1 MCVLSSIYYNNNL
14 NIKQKGKKIEMQ
26 PIHATHSA
34 NDNKKAVRNKSLA
47 RINNLKNS
55 SNISKMNLQGKSNY
69 DVKWM
74 KQMEEKY
81 RKTNERI
88 HNVCAKYRYNK
99 SYVPRLQY
107 YLPHMIDSRHN
118 LGYCPQRKVGTSTM
132 SKHFLQLMPQKI
144 RPKTDSYWNNAMLEY
159 FKVPIDYDQF
169 RHHKHISRDIKNWFL
184 NFVRQRKV
192 MLFSFIR
199 HPFERLVSAYKE
211 KFVMTSILD
220 EKGQE
225 KRLKEFFFFKTNP
238 EYREWYTKDH
248 SFSSFVELVLKE
260 YSQSKNLK
268 WTWNM
273 NGHWTPMSMS
283 CFYCDV
289 KYDVI
294 GRMETF
300 SDDLKYIIMKNK
312 LGDIL
317 LEDKKVRTTGGS
329 PKDDALRYFSQLR
342 KEQIRSLY
350 EVYKMDF
357 KLFGYNAD
365 EYLK

>member
-1 MCVLSSIYYNNNL
+1 MHKTYS
-14 NIKQKGKKIEMQ
+14 E
-26 PIHATHSA
+26 
-34 NDNKKAVRNKSLA
+34 NDNKKVVRNKSYVN
-47 RINNLKNS
+47 INDFKKA
-55 SNISKMNLQGKSNY
+55 SNISTINLQIKSN
-69 DVKWM
+69 DDNKWI

-88 HNVCAKYRYNK
+88 KSACAKYRYKK
-99 SYVPRLQY
+99 SYVPRPQY
-107 YLPHMIDSRHN
+107 YLYHMLDLRHN
-118 LGYCPQRKVGTSTM
+118 LGYCPQHKVGSTTM
-132 SKHFLQLMPQKI
+132 SKHFLKLMPQNI
-144 RPKTDSYWNNAMLEY
+144 RPETDGYWNKAMQEY
-159 FKVPIDYDQF
+159 FKVPIDYDRF
-169 RHHKHISRDIKNWFL
+169 RHHKHFSRDIKNRFL
-184 NFVRQRKV
+184 NFVRPKKM
-192 MLFSFIR
+192 MLFSFVR

-220 EKGQE
+220 AKGQE
-225 KRLKEFFFFKTNP
+225 ERLKEFVFFKTNP
-238 EYREWYTKDH
+238 KYREWYKNDH
-248 SFSSFVELVLKE
+248 SFSSFVDLVLKE
-260 YSQSKNLK
+260 YSRSVQLK
-268 WTWNM
+268 WTWKM
-273 NGHWTPMSMS
+273 DGHWTPMSMS

-300 SDDLKYIIMKNK
+300 SDDLRYIIMKNK
-312 LGDIL
+312 LGNIL
-317 LEDKKVRTTGGS
+317 SVDKKERTTGGS